1 MESSNKENLL
11 DKTHI
16 NEDYL
21 KQEKTIKMSQLVES
35 VLKKM
40 SGHNKPSSFVLPS
53 DWKRRFH
60 QSSS

>member
-1 MESSNKENLL
+1 MESSNKENVL
-11 DKTHI
+11 DKTRI
-16 NEDYL
+16 SEDYL
-21 KQEKTIKMSQLVES
+21 KQEKTIKMSQLIES

-40 SGHNKPSSFVLPS
+40 SGHNKSSGFVLPS